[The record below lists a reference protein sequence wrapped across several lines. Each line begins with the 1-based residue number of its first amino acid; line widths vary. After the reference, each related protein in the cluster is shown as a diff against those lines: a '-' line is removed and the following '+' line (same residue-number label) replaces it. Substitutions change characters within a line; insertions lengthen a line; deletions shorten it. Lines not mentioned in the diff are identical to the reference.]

1 MYHHIDICDYI
12 VLLACVDNAV
22 LISYKISDNG
32 VEKKYQ
38 IIKPQL
44 TEGDGIGTLDD
55 ILQKREQRHSQS
67 RYNNRYNAVNLFYNT
82 R

>member
-44 TEGDGIGTLDD
+44 TEGDGIGTLTIYCKNGSSDTPKAA
-55 ILQKREQRHSQS
+55 ITIATMR
-67 RYNNRYNAVNLFYNT
+67 
-82 R
+82 